1 MQNATKINKS
11 IRQSDIFI
19 TIFALLTVFLFSY
32 NAFAVVQVS
41 SSHQG
46 DATHLEFT
54 GENQWDY
61 DVKKIEDKQK
71 QLVQIT
77 IPALDQNSLNKIKSY
92 SSPLLK
98 VVSVNTQGTDGKTVL
113 TLQLANKQIEPFD
126 YLTEKPSRLII
137 DFYLKKQSANENK
150 SNSQKNKKQ
159 NAKNED
165 SEEASD
171 EEIAADE
178 KDPGSQLAKVSDKL
192 SEQSLGLAKRRP
204 AEADTLKIG
213 SQGPLAQ
220 ITNYPSVD
228 VKSKSGAQDDWGK
241 VVPNFFDAGDSNY
254 ERFSI
259 KDYEIKEKT
268 QVAAKNN
275 VYIDFPMLRMELP
288 YLETLQVQQPI
299 YEVASNDTE
308 ENKQVRLLKTLFDKK
323 RYNVFLK
330 TLDWFLAKY
339 PESPYD
345 EIVRF
350 MWADTYYAMWNDS
363 RRAEEFD
370 MAMLRYRQ
378 VLEKYPKSALVE
390 RTMLLMGLSSLDR
403 GDYLGTLR
411 LLQAHI
417 QQRPQTPNKEIAQFA
432 IADAYLKISRFEET
446 KNIYTEIE
454 NNSTSE
460 KNRVRAAYRRGDASF
475 QQKKYDEAI
484 AEYQRV
490 LQKYPKFIEEYP
502 NAYYNQASAL
512 FSNGEY
518 KKSLEMYREF
528 LKRYPTRTESGYA
541 MTRIGEILEILGADS
556 NRITGVYQET
566 VFRFG
571 ETPSSIVARLR
582 LLSQRMGGMRPK
594 DLEKAVKDISEIA
607 NKSDLPKMQQFA
619 TVIISDGY
627 NQRKEFDK
635 SIDLL
640 VKFYQQNPTTVD
652 TKLFEK
658 RVIKNINDQLKSL
671 IADNKYIDVLKIHN
685 KYIDNWLKNTDRV
698 DIKFEIGMA
707 FEQLGA
713 FKQAEKYYQ
722 ESLNKIYALR
732 GSKEGQELKILD
744 QIPGEEV
751 LNLRMAEVQN
761 QLGQFSRAYENLK
774 NIKNPESLSERDQ
787 IERIQLAASLMDK
800 RGETESAARYLTEL
814 LKTWSGIPQLV
825 ADPYYQLAQ
834 IEIKQN
840 KKKDA
845 ITSLKKI
852 DELMTDS
859 QKVNPYI
866 HEKSLQQ
873 LADLFEQTGQRD
885 QQVETLNQLLQTYEK
900 SKPLSSWRY
909 KLGMLYFEKGEMQKA
924 SEIWNDLKNDKNDF
938 WFKLSQEQLKGSE
951 WKNDYKKYIKRIPA
965 MADPAASAAPA
976 GGNK

>member
-1 MQNATKINKS
+1 MQSAAKINKTV
-11 IRQSDIFI
+11 RRSDILMAA
-19 TIFALLTVFLFSY
+19 FALLTVFFFSY
-32 NAFAVVQVS
+32 KALATVQVA

-77 IPALDQNSLNKIKSY
+77 VPALDQASLSKIKTY

-98 VVSVNTQGTDGKTVL
+98 VVNVNTQGADGKTVL
-113 TLQLANKQIEPFD
+113 TLQLLNKQIEPFD
-126 YLTEKPSRLII
+126 YLTEKPSRLIV
-137 DFYLKKQSANENK
+137 DFYLKKQTVEEKK
-150 SNSQKNKKQ
+150 SNKNKKQ
-159 NAKNED
+159 IANSNSAED
-165 SEEASD
+165 TAD
-171 EEIAADE
+171 EELAVEE
-178 KDPGSQLAKVSDKL
+178 KEPGAQLAKVSDKL
-192 SEQSLGLAKRRP
+192 SEQSLGLTKRRP

-220 ITNYPSVD
+220 ITTNPNSAM
-228 VKSKSGAQDDWGK
+228 KSGNGSQGEWAK
-241 VVPNFFDAGDSNY
+241 VIPNFYDAGDSNY

-275 VYIDFPMLRMELP
+275 VYIEFPMLRMDLP
-288 YLETLQVQQPI
+288 YLETLQIQQPI
-299 YEVASNDTE
+299 YEIASNETE
-308 ENKQVRLLKTLFDKK
+308 ENKQARLLKTLFDKK

-330 TLDWFLAKY
+330 TLDWFLQKY

-350 MWADTYYAMWNDS
+350 MWADTLYAMWNES
-363 RRAEEFD
+363 RRAEDFD
-370 MAMLRYRQ
+370 LAMLRYRQ
-378 VLEKYPKSALVE
+378 VLEKYPKSPLVE

-417 QQRPQTPNKEIAQFA
+417 QQRPQSPNKEIAQFA
-432 IADAYLKISRFEET
+432 IAEAYLKISRFEET
-446 KNIYTEIE
+446 KAIYTEIE

-460 KNRVRAAYRRGDASF
+460 KSRVRAAYRRGDASF
-475 QQKKYDEAI
+475 QQKKYGEAI

-490 LQKYPKFIEEYP
+490 LQKYPKFEEEYP

-541 MTRIGEILEILGADS
+541 MTRIGEILEILGADAT
-556 NRITGVYQET
+556 RVTGVYQET

-582 LLSQRMGGMRPK
+582 LLAERMGGMRPK
-594 DLEKAVKDISEIA
+594 DLEKAVKDITEIA
-607 NKSDLPKMQQFA
+607 GKSDLPKMQQFA
-619 TVIISDGY
+619 TIIISDGY

-640 VKFYQQNPTTVD
+640 VKYYQQNPTTVD

-658 RVIKNINDQLKSL
+658 RVIKNINDQLKNL
-671 IADNKYIDVLKIHN
+671 IAENKYIDALKIHN

-698 DIKFEIGMA
+698 DIKYEIGVA

-722 ESLNKIYALR
+722 DSLNKIYTLR
-732 GSKEGQELKILD
+732 GTKEGNELKILD
-744 QIPGEEV
+744 QIPGDEV
-751 LNLRMAEVQN
+751 LNLRMAQVQN
-761 QLGQFSRAYENLK
+761 QLGQFSRSYENLK
-774 NIKNPESLSERDQ
+774 NIKNPESLTERDQ
-787 IERIQLAASLMDK
+787 IERIQLAASLMEK
-800 RGETESAARYLTEL
+800 RGEIESAARYLTEL

-840 KKKDA
+840 KKKEA

-852 DELMTDS
+852 DELMADS
-859 QKVNPYI
+859 QKVAPYI

-873 LADLFEQTGQRD
+873 LAELYEQTGQRD

-900 SKPLSSWRY
+900 AKPLSSWRY

-924 SEIWNDLKNDKNDF
+924 SEIWNELKNDKNDF
-938 WFKLSQEQLKGSE
+938 WYKLSQEQLKGSE

-965 MADPAASAAPA
+965 MAEPAASTAPT